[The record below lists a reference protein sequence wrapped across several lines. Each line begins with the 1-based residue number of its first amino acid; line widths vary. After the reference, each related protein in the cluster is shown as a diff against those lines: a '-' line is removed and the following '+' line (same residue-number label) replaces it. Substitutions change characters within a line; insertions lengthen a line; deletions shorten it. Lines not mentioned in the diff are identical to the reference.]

1 MADRETYMSD
11 GLFSSRTDEWA
22 TPQSLY
28 DELNREFNFTL
39 DPCATSS
46 NAKCERYFTKEQDGL
61 KQSWAGEIVFC
72 NPPYGKMMSKWVEK
86 CHQESAGATVV
97 MLIPA
102 RTDTRYFHEFIYKK
116 HEVRFIRGRLRYN
129 DGRGQSPFPS
139 MIVVMRP
146 SDTKEKGE

>member
-1 MADRETYMSD
+1 MADRDTYMSD

-39 DPCATSS
+39 DPCATSA

-146 SDTKEKGE
+146 SDTKDKGE